1 MQEIKNTDYQQELL
15 KIIPPNITGDDVKV
29 IKKFLVKY
37 FAEKAS
43 GEMDKFWDERGFKSA
58 DDMAEYLND

>member
-15 KIIPPNITGDDVKV
+15 KIIPPNITDDDVKV

-37 FAEKAS
+37 FAGKAS
-43 GEMDKFWDERGFKSA
+43 NEMDKFWDEMGFASA
-58 DDMAEYLND
+58 EDMTKYLND

>member
-15 KIIPPNITGDDVKV
+15 KIIPPNITGDDIQV

-37 FAEKAS
+37 FAGKAS
-43 GEMDKFWDERGFKSA
+43 DEMDKLWDERGFKSA
-58 DDMAEYLND
+58 EDMVKYLDD